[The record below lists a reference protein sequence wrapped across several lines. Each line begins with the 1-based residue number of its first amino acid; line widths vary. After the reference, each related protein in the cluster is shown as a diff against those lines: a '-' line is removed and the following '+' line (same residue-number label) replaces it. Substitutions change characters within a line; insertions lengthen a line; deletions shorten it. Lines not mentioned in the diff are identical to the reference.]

1 MRQEIP
7 ALATRRRAHP
17 ARTVHS
23 MVDDELRVSTHKS
36 IIKTLG
42 RQYTDAAQF
51 FVELVVNSWMWGE
64 AAKVEIRIPE
74 GGSTIEYEEWGNGMD
89 LTGLRE
95 FLTKGK
101 LTDEGFSPKYKRPI
115 RESYGMGSLAWLTV
129 GKDLELQVH
138 RGRFDRTIT
147 LTENLI
153 DKHWDA
159 TDQSTWRPLRLL
171 QAPLD
176 HDGLRIRIRSL
187 TKKPD
192 PVDVRRALLAR
203 ANVLA
208 LRGYGPFEVFVNGE
222 PVKPE
227 ELRGSTLLPVS
238 IATEYGKI
246 TGEIMIMPISKVRAG
261 ISEAGIS
268 VQQKHITCLQHQF
281 FGLDQYRT
289 HGLSRIQGWVNADFL
304 RRLPGG
310 NDFEHDSTQWRIF
323 EKAMRSFVKNRVYKF
338 LKQTASRREL
348 RSIQYL
354 NREIAE
360 RLRRSLRRNVQ
371 ILSKAMLNPR
381 MAPKINVVPGK
392 TRKEIVL
399 GERKRR
405 RGKRH
410 SREATRSVIHLK
422 DQILAFDVA
431 HGGDRGQAYVE
442 TDKSGV
448 RTVFVNMDH
457 PMWYVEAGMTPT
469 KLRYCIRQILE
480 RSIAEEILPV
490 SPSTPEETFST
501 LDALYNDALA

>member
-1 MRQEIP
+1 MGYITPLSGRDSMRQEIP

-64 AAKVEIRIPE
+64 ATKVEIRIPE
-74 GGSTIEYEEWGNGMD
+74 SGSTIEYEEWGNGMD

-101 LTDEGFSPKYKRPI
+101 LTEEGFSPKYKRPI

-159 TDQSTWRPLRLL
+159 TDQST
-171 QAPLD
+171 
-176 HDGLRIRIRSL
+176 
-187 TKKPD
+187 
-192 PVDVRRALLAR
+192 RRALRAR

-208 LRGYGPFEVFVNGE
+208 LRGYGPFEVSVNGE
-222 PVKPE
+222 QVKPE
-227 ELRGSTLLPVS
+227 ELRGSTMLPVN
-238 IATEYGKI
+238 IATEYGRI

-310 NDFEHDSTQWRIF
+310 NDFEHDSVQW
-323 EKAMRSFVKNRVYKF
+323 
-338 LKQTASRREL
+338 
-348 RSIQYL
+348 
-354 NREIAE
+354 
-360 RLRRSLRRNVQ
+360 
-371 ILSKAMLNPR
+371 
-381 MAPKINVVPGK
+381 
-392 TRKEIVL
+392 
-399 GERKRR
+399 
-405 RGKRH
+405 
-410 SREATRSVIHLK
+410 
-422 DQILAFDVA
+422 
-431 HGGDRGQAYVE
+431 
-442 TDKSGV
+442 
-448 RTVFVNMDH
+448 
-457 PMWYVEAGMTPT
+457 
-469 KLRYCIRQILE
+469 
-480 RSIAEEILPV
+480 
-490 SPSTPEETFST
+490 TFSRKQCE
-501 LDALYNDALA
+501 AS

>member
-1 MRQEIP
+1 
-7 ALATRRRAHP
+7 
-17 ARTVHS
+17 
-23 MVDDELRVSTHKS
+23 MVDEDLRVYTHKS

-64 AAKVEIRIPE
+64 ATRVEIRIPE
-74 GGSTIEYEEWGNGMD
+74 NGSTIEYEEWGRGMD

-129 GKDLELQVH
+129 GRELELQVH
-138 RGRFDRTIT
+138 RGRFDRSIS
-147 LTENLI
+147 LTESLI
-153 DKHWDA
+153 DRHWDA
-159 TDQSTWRPLRLL
+159 TDQSTWRPLRLI
-171 QAPLD
+171 QAPLE

-192 PVDVRRALLAR
+192 PAVVRRALLAR
-203 ANVLA
+203 ANVLG
-208 LRGYGPFEVFVNGE
+208 LRGYGPFEVSVNGE
-222 PVKPE
+222 PVKAE
-227 ELRGSTLLPVS
+227 ELRGATLLPVN
-238 IATEYGKI
+238 IATEYGRI
-246 TGEIMIMPISKVRAG
+246 TGEIVIMPISKVRAG

-289 HGLSRIQGWVNADFL
+289 QGLSRIQGWVNADFL

-310 NDFEHDSTQWRIF
+310 NDFERDSAQWRIF
-323 EKAMRSFVKNRVYKF
+323 EKALRSFVRNKVYKS
-338 LKQTASRREL
+338 LRQSASRREL

-354 NREIAE
+354 NHEIAE
-360 RLRRSLRRNVQ
+360 RLRRSLKRNIQ
-371 ILSKAMLNPR
+371 ILSKMLVKSKA
-381 MAPKINVVPGK
+381 APKVNAVPGK

-399 GERKRR
+399 EQRKHR
-405 RGKRH
+405 RGKKR
-410 SREATRSVIHLK
+410 SKEATRSVIHLK

-448 RTVFVNMDH
+448 RTVYVNMDH
-457 PMWYVEAGMTPT
+457 PMWEVEANMTPT

-490 SPSTPEETFST
+490 TPSTPEETFST